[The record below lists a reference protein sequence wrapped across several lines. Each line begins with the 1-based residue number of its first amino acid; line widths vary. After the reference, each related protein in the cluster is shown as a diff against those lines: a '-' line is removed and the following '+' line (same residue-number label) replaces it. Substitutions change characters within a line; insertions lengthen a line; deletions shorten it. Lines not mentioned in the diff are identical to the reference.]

1 MIEKHTHSF
10 IWQTNKYMY
19 WFVINFLVFLEGEK
33 VQNIFFFILE
43 SGCLYTFGANGDGQ
57 LGVEDIPSSNCP
69 VKVECEPRQYKAL
82 AAGADHSVALTGM

>member
-1 MIEKHTHSF
+1 M
-10 IWQTNKYMY
+10 
-19 WFVINFLVFLEGEK
+19 INFLVFLEEEK
-33 VQNIFFFILE
+33 ISFVLFLE

>member
-1 MIEKHTHSF
+1 MICDQFLSIFGRRKSS
-10 IWQTNKYMY
+10 KYLLFY
-19 WFVINFLVFLEGEK
+19 F
-33 VQNIFFFILE
+33 LE